1 MFLIVFHNALFIV
14 KTRVQVVIDDTIF
27 TVDHDHDVISD
38 KQIPVYC
45 TGQGDIY
52 ALSLQAVTFKK
63 GNSTNLPAKSHIKNI
78 RSGFE
83 RSKWMLPQDV
93 ENAVVICLANSSV
106 EKYNN
111 TQITVTVH
119 RYGKFIS

>member
-1 MFLIVFHNALFIV
+1 M
-14 KTRVQVVIDDTIF
+14 KTKVQVVIDDAIF

-45 TGQGDIY
+45 TGQGDIS
-52 ALSLQAVTFKK
+52 ALSLQAVIFKK
-63 GNSTNLPAKSHIKNI
+63 GNSTNLPAKSHINHI

-93 ENAVVICLANSSV
+93 EKAVVTCLANSSV
-106 EKYNN
+106 EKYNK
-111 TQITVTVH
+111 TQTTVTVH
-119 RYGKFIS
+119 SYGKFIS